1 MNRVVVP
8 ARQATQPGG
17 IGSLGLIFGLLK
29 SLKIRALT
37 KYSVIPSWRSD
48 LDGESLGLLA
58 ATAPGRHL
66 TDLTLSGNAA
76 TFLTSGGE
84 VTCCCQLPARFSGQ
98 FVCRWF
104 RFAQLAKGKKFRP

>member
-1 MNRVVVP
+1 MLVSSFNLSQSFNYTP
-8 ARQATQPGG
+8 Y
-17 IGSLGLIFGLLK
+17 LFFY
-29 SLKIRALT
+29 KIRFKSEINYFCIWTLT
-37 KYSVIPSWRSD
+37 KYSAIPSWRSD

-84 VTCCCQLPARFSGQ
+84 VLCCCQLPARFSGQ
-98 FVCRWF
+98 FGR
-104 RFAQLAKGKKFRP
+104 KKSL